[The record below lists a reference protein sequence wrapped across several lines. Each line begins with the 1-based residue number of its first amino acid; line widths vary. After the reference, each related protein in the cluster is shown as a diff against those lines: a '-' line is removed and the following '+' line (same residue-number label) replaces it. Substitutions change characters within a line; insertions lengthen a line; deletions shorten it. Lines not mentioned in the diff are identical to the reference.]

1 MDHAAGCVFRV
12 RVLAAGRESLGPKAR
27 GLHRKQKDGPQKWQ
41 ALCRLPSEE
50 QMIENIF
57 RAVVAGRTAL
67 NLSQHQ
73 LAELSGLHKSTI
85 IKIES
90 GDLVV
95 KLRSINAL
103 FDVFKK
109 YGLEFA
115 ISNNYMTFKLNFK
128 EDKNVRQH

>member
-1 MDHAAGCVFRV
+1 
-12 RVLAAGRESLGPKAR
+12 
-27 GLHRKQKDGPQKWQ
+27 
-41 ALCRLPSEE
+41 
-50 QMIENIF
+50 MIENIF
-57 RAVVAGRTAL
+57 RAVVAGRIAL

-109 YGLEFA
+109 HGLEFA